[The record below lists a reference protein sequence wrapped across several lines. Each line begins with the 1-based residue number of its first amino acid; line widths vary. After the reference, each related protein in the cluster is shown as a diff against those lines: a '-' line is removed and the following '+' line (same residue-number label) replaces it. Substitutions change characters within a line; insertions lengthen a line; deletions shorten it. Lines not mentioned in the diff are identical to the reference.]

1 MLTVDH
7 FKRPFID
14 TVLESIK
21 VIDESTDQDY
31 NDHTLLN
38 TKMYSI

>member
-1 MLTVDH
+1 MLTIDH

-21 VIDESTDQDY
+21 VIDESTDQDV
-31 NDHTLLN
+31 NDPTVLN
-38 TKMYSI
+38 TKMYSV

>member
-7 FKRPFID
+7 FERPFID

-21 VIDESTDQDY
+21 VIDESTDQDF
-31 NDHTLLN
+31 NDDTKN
-38 TKMYSI
+38 TKMYSV